1 MGMLRTSGFVDHGG
15 AAEVIRSP
23 FHLSSLTY
31 VRSHYVL
38 PAWPSQNT
46 KTRYIAWMVAAL
58 SDVGSR
64 IVSATIRD
72 PALYP
77 RGSPKS
83 RDITGRGGLASL
95 TGMEIWELVTFLPI
109 IFRMTLIDE
118 HMMVSAL

>member
-1 MGMLRTSGFVDHGG
+1 MGMLRTSGFLEHGG
-15 AAEVIRSP
+15 RAEVIRSS
-23 FHLSSLTY
+23 FHVSSLTY
-31 VRSHYVL
+31 VRSDCVS

-77 RGSPKS
+77 RGSRKS
-83 RDITGRGGLASL
+83 RDITGRGGLALL
-95 TGMEIWELVTFLPI
+95 TGMEI
-109 IFRMTLIDE
+109 
-118 HMMVSAL
+118 